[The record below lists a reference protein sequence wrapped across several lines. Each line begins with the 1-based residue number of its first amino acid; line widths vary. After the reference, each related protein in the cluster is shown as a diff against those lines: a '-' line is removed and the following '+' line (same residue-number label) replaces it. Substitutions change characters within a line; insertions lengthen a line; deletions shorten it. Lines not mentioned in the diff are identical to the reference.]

1 MSERVVSSERKAAF
15 QPWQLTS
22 FDAPRSR
29 GMPTAAEME
38 QVHQQARVEGHAA
51 GYAEGR
57 TQGEAEAQRL
67 GALLAAAQAGLAR
80 LDQAIADQ
88 LLALALDIARRVVS
102 EALAARPELI
112 LPVVQEAVR
121 CLPEFEQPVRV
132 LMHPADAALVQSHLA
147 AQAAAGGWLIV
158 ADAAMER
165 GGCRLKTV
173 TTEIDATLAGR
184 WERVLA
190 ALGQKQDWLTA

>member
-1 MSERVVSSERKAAF
+1 MSERIVDSGRKPAY
-15 QPWQLTS
+15 QPWQLAS
-22 FDAPRSR
+22 FDAPRTR

-38 QVHQQARVEGHAA
+38 QVQHHAREEGREA

-57 TQGEAEAQRL
+57 KLAEAEAQRL
-67 GALLAAAQAGLAR
+67 AALLTAAQSGVAQ
-80 LDQAIADQ
+80 LDQAVADQ
-88 LLALALDIARRVVS
+88 LLKLALEIARRVVS
-102 EALAARPELI
+102 DALAAKPELI

-132 LMHPADAALVQSHLA
+132 LMHPDDAALVQSHLA

-190 ALGQKQDWLTA
+190 ALGQKQDWLAA